1 MKKPGNAAK
10 IPVPLNGTG
19 LSGYETVLDFLSG
32 VLSKR
37 MPGWLRFPSLG
48 HSQSAFH
55 NMQIQI
61 CAIRG
66 LSQIVA
72 ASYTEDQFG
81 VVQRNLGAV
90 VSSLVNLLLQLERYL
105 PVCFASSFF
114 LLSSS
119 FFLSS
124 FLFLSSFFFF
134 FFFFSFGRF

>member
-10 IPVPLNGTG
+10 ITVPLNGTG

-32 VLSKR
+32 VLGKG

-48 HSQSAFH
+48 HPQSAFH

-61 CAIRG
+61 WAIRG

-81 VVQRNLGAV
+81 VVQRNLGTV
-90 VSSLVNLLLQLERYL
+90 VSSLVNLLLQLERYHL
-105 PVCFASSFF
+105 PGLLLFFFISFF
-114 LLSSS
+114 PFFRLL
-119 FFLSS
+119 
-124 FLFLSSFFFF
+124 
-134 FFFFSFGRF
+134 FS